1 MNNWVYKIKII
12 FSTYLI
18 KIGIFYDNSN
28 HYMEDMI
35 SYVIETNNKFYKNNE
50 SFTFNYSMNE
60 VMSKNSTNKL
70 YKKCKYK
77 YN

>member
-1 MNNWVYKIKII
+1 
-12 FSTYLI
+12 
-18 KIGIFYDNSN
+18 
-28 HYMEDMI
+28 MEDMI

-70 YKKCKYK
+70 YKKCKYITK
-77 YN
+77 INS

>member
-1 MNNWVYKIKII
+1 
-12 FSTYLI
+12 LI

-28 HYMEDMI
+28 SYMEDII

-50 SFTFNYSMNE
+50 SFTFNYSANE

-70 YKKCKYK
+70 YKKCKY
-77 YN
+77 N